1 MRCCIAVSSFLT
13 HTMTQQH
20 SQLRLFFLL
29 LLVFFCSSS
38 PREHHSKSLN
48 SASCEKQGIEQEAKN
63 TAVVKQPSVKKKGR
77 EKPKEQRSWD
87 GREVSRG

>member
-13 HTMTQQH
+13 HTTQH

-29 LLVFFCSSS
+29 LLVFFCSS

-63 TAVVKQPSVKKKGR
+63 TAVVKQPS
-77 EKPKEQRSWD
+77 EN
-87 GREVSRG
+87 RGVGMGES